1 VTETDAT
8 LLHNRVRRLRRLD
21 ACAVSDAL
29 DRLSLTGVVTGVPQ
43 HSGTGRVAGAVVTLR
58 VGVGKPPAGPT
69 RHLGTTAI
77 ESSTADHVIVVEQR
91 SGLDAGC
98 WGGLLSLGA
107 QLRGVAGVIADG
119 PIRDIDEAR
128 SLDFAVF
135 TRQLTAR
142 TARGRV
148 SELGTNVPIEPF
160 GIAVNAGDYVIGDRS
175 GVVFIAAMDIDRVLE
190 AAETISGREAAMA
203 KALLEGKPPSEVMS
217 GNYEHMLKGN
227 E

>member
-1 VTETDAT
+1 VTETEIAT
-8 LLHNRVRRLRRLD
+8 LQGRVRRLRRLD

-29 DRLSLTGVVTGVPQ
+29 DRLGLAGVVTQVPQ
-43 HSGTGRVAGAVVTLR
+43 YSGPGRIAGAVVTLR
-58 VGVGKPPAGPT
+58 VGVGDPPAGPA

-77 ESSTADHVIVVEQR
+77 EASTVDHIIVIEQR

-119 PIRDIDEAR
+119 PVRDIDEAR
-128 SLDFAVF
+128 SLNFPVF

-148 SELGTNVPIEPF
+148 CELGTNVPIEPF
-160 GIAVNAGDYVIGDRS
+160 GIAVSAGDFVIADRS
-175 GVVFIAAMDIDRVLE
+175 GIVFIATGHIDGVLD

-203 KALLEGKPPSEVMS
+203 KALLQGVAPSEVMG
-217 GNYEHMLKGN
+217 GNYEQMLRR
-227 E
+227 